1 VTREAIWKIDVKE
14 IAMSKPSD
22 TKVLARERKAK
33 AAAGVDRRR
42 FFLMGGSAAVA
53 AAAAVPLS
61 SEAAAEESQAERV
74 KARYKETDHVKNYY
88 RVNRY

>member
-1 VTREAIWKIDVKE
+1 MIDLKE

-22 TKVLARERKAK
+22 GKKPESKK
-33 AAAGVDRRR
+33 AAGVDRRR
-42 FFLMGGSAAVA
+42 FFMMGGSAVAAVA
-53 AAAAVPLS
+53 TVPLAS
-61 SEAAAEESQAERV
+61 GEAVADESQAERV

>member
-1 VTREAIWKIDVKE
+1 
-14 IAMSKPSD
+14 MSKPSD
-22 TKVLARERKAK
+22 TKVPTRERKAK
-33 AAAGVDRRR
+33 AAAGIDRRR

-53 AAAAVPLS
+53 AAAVVPLA
-61 SEAAAEESQAERV
+61 SEAGAEESQAERV

>member
-1 VTREAIWKIDVKE
+1 
-14 IAMSKPSD
+14 MSKPSD
-22 TKVLARERKAK
+22 TKLPARERKAK